1 MTESEFTEAWCAVCV
16 HCRLIY
22 PIERHGPCI
31 LYVLMQEWADKCL
44 CGNDTEPWMEFFQDD
59 TCSMF
64 HPDPFRFRT
73 RACSAREPREYIFRW
88 LWAEQPAT
96 RIRSPYAYQDLIM
109 VGNSIHHK
117 ALTLYYGRQA

>member
-16 HCRLIY
+16 HCRLHH
-22 PIERHGPCI
+22 PIERAGPCI
-31 LYVLMQEWADKCL
+31 LYALMQSWAEDCL

-64 HPDPFRFRT
+64 HPDPLRFRP
-73 RACSAREPREYIFRW
+73 RACSAREPREDIIRRM
-88 LWAEQPAT
+88 WAKQTP
-96 RIRSPYAYQDLIM
+96 IRLFSPHAHLDLM
-109 VGNSIHHK
+109 SVGNAIHHR